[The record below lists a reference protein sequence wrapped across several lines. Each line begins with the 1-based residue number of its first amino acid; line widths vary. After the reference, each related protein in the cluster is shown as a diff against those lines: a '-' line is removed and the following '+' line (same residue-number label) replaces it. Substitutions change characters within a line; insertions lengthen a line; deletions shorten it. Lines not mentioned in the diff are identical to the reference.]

1 VQLAW
6 QVNEYLIHTLQFMLM
21 LNEKDQLQD
30 TILANGCAQNIWMPD
45 NLYII
50 ML

>member
-6 QVNEYLIHTLQFMLM
+6 QVNEYLIHTLQFTLM
-21 LNEKDQLQD
+21 LNEKDI
-30 TILANGCAQNIWMPD
+30 ILANGCAQNIWMSD